1 MTKFISWNVNGLRAC
16 MKPDAEKNKPGFE
29 AVFRELNADFFCL
42 NETKLQAGQLDLQFE
57 GYESYWNYADRKGY
71 SGTAIFTRQHPL
83 AVTYGMGIDEHDHEG
98 RVITLEMPAFYIVS
112 VYTPNA
118 QNANEGELKPRRLPY
133 RMKWED
139 DFRAYLMELDKKKP
153 VIVCGDLNVAH
164 EEIDLKNPKTNRNN
178 AGFTDEER
186 QKMTDLLNSGFT
198 DTFRLLHPDEV
209 TYSWWSYRFRS
220 REKNAG
226 WRIDY
231 FLVSKRLNENVT
243 SASILTDIMGSDHCP
258 VSLDIEI

>member
-1 MTKFISWNVNGLRAC
+1 MKLVSWNVNGLRAC
-16 MKPDAEKNKPGFE
+16 LNKGFLDFVALADAD
-29 AVFRELNADFFCL
+29 VICL
-42 NETKLQAGQLDLQFE
+42 QETKLQPHQVSFE
-57 GYESYWNYADRKGY
+57 LPDYRMYFNSADKAGY
-71 SGTAIFTRQHPL
+71 SGTAVLTRKEPL
-83 AVTYGMGIDEHDHEG
+83 NVTYDFGDDEHRHEG
-98 RVITLEMPAFYIVS
+98 RIITAEYENFYLVCC
-112 VYTPNA
+112 YTPNS
-118 QNANEGELKPRRLPY
+118 QDELRRLPY
-133 RMKWED
+133 RMRWED
-139 DFRAYLMELDKKKP
+139 DLREYLCGLDQTKP
-153 VIVCGDLNVAH
+153 VVYCGDLNVAH

-243 SASILTDIMGSDHCP
+243 SASILTNIMGSDHCP
-258 VSLDIEI
+258 VALELNI